1 MIRAHTNLVDR
12 FPQITADLQRRAR
25 HAVDAAAEEAAR
37 TAAQIG
43 SERGMTEFEVIP
55 AEKTI
60 NGWKAGIKGKH
71 WYWRLQS
78 AGTLGRAT
86 RPKRPGHKRSH
97 EPGTGITPNR
107 MYEKARTAGR
117 RKLLQVVGKGS

>member
-1 MIRAHTNLVDR
+1 MIRAHTNLTDR
-12 FPQITADLQRRAR
+12 FPTITEDLQRRAR
-25 HAVDAAAEEAAR
+25 HAVNEASREAAR
-37 TAAQIG
+37 TAAEIG

-60 NGWKAGIKGKH
+60 NGWKGGIKGQH

-78 AGTLGRAT
+78 FGTLGKAL
-86 RPKRPGHKRSH
+86 RPKRPGHQRSH

-107 MYEKARTAGR
+107 MYQRARVAGL
-117 RKLLQVVGKGS
+117 RKLRESVGRGQ